1 MTIKVV
7 FLLLIIVALMVV
19 RTDKLRRAVVY
30 LGVLSMIG
38 AYSYLLYAAP
48 DVAIAEAVIGS
59 TLSTILYLVAL
70 QKYAVFTIY
79 YVHPAAQHLDD
90 REIRRSRGSL
100 LSLIERFL
108 TEREL
113 EPQIIYTVE
122 SPGSIRD
129 THHHDL
135 IIERD
140 GSEVRFHGPAHS
152 YLTEGIMDHVE
163 SHMREMTS
171 PITVTRVPDGADDS
185 AMEEHE

>member
-7 FLLLIIVALMVV
+7 FLLLIIVAVMVV
-19 RTDKLRRAVVY
+19 QTDKLRRAVVY

-70 QKYAVFTIY
+70 QKYSVFTIY
-79 YVHPAAQHLDD
+79 YVRPSAQHLDD

-100 LSLIERFL
+100 LSLVERFL

-122 SPGSIRD
+122 SPGSIRE

-140 GSEVRFHGPAHS
+140 GHEVKFHGPAHS
-152 YLTEGIMDHVE
+152 YLTEGIMDHIE
-163 SHMREMTS
+163 SHRREMS
-171 PITVTRVPDGADDS
+171 SHFTVTMVPDTGDQGAAEDR
-185 AMEEHE
+185 E

>member
-1 MTIKVV
+1 VTGKVV
-7 FLLLIIVALMVV
+7 LLLLVIVAVMVV
-19 RTDKLRRAVVY
+19 QTDKLRRGVVY

-38 AYSYLLYAAP
+38 SYAYLLYAAP

-70 QKYAVFTIY
+70 QKYRVFTIY
-79 YVHPAAQHLDD
+79 YMHPAAQHLDD

-100 LSLIERFL
+100 LSLAERFL
-108 TEREL
+108 SEREL

-122 SPGSIRD
+122 SPQSIKE

-140 GSEVRFHGPAHS
+140 GDEVRFHGPAHS
-152 YLTEGIMDHVE
+152 YLAEGIMDHIQ
-163 SHMREMTS
+163 SHMRDVAV
-171 PITVTRVPDGADDS
+171 PVHITRIIDTPDEDA
-185 AMEEHE
+185 EELS

>member
-7 FLLLIIVALMVV
+7 LLLLIIVAVMVV
-19 RTDKLRRAVVY
+19 QTDKLRRAVVY

-70 QKYAVFTIY
+70 QKYSVFTIY

-108 TEREL
+108 TDREL
-113 EPQIIYTVE
+113 EPQIIYTVG
-122 SPGSIRD
+122 SPRSIQD

-140 GSEVRFHGPAHS
+140 GQEVRFHGPVHS
-152 YLTEGIMDHVE
+152 YLTEGIMDHVQG
-163 SHMREMTS
+163 HMREIAA
-171 PITVTRVPDGADDS
+171 PLTVTMGPASTKADGKDT
-185 AMEEHE
+185 E

>member
-1 MTIKVV
+1 MIKVV
-7 FLLLIIVALMVV
+7 FLLLIIVAVMVV
-19 RTDKLRRAVVY
+19 QTGKLRRGVVY

-38 AYSYLLYAAP
+38 AYAYLLYAAP

-70 QKYAVFTIY
+70 QKYRVFTIY

-100 LSLIERFL
+100 LSLAERFL

-122 SPGSIRD
+122 SPGAIQQ

-140 GSEVRFHGPAHS
+140 GHEVRFHGPAHS
-152 YLTEGIMDHVE
+152 YLTEGIMDHIQE
-163 SHMREMTS
+163 HMREMSS
-171 PITVTRVPDGADDS
+171 PVSIIRVADTTDDDGTEDLS
-185 AMEEHE
+185 

>member
-7 FLLLIIVALMVV
+7 FLLLVVVAFMVV
-19 RTDKLRRAVVY
+19 QTDKLRRSVVY

-38 AYSYLLYAAP
+38 AYAYLLYAAP

-70 QKYAVFTIY
+70 QKYSVFTIY

-100 LSLIERFL
+100 LRLAERFL
-108 TEREL
+108 TDREL

-122 SPGSIRD
+122 SPRSIQES
-129 THHHDL
+129 HHHDL

-140 GSEVRFHGPAHS
+140 GHEVRFHGPAHS
-152 YLTEGIMDHVE
+152 YLTEGIMDHIKG
-163 SHMREMTS
+163 HMREMAAPVT
-171 PITVTRVPDGADDS
+171 ITRAADRLDDD
-185 AMEEHE
+185 ATEDLT

>member
-7 FLLLIIVALMVV
+7 FLLLVVVAVMVV
-19 RTDKLRRAVVY
+19 QTDKLRRAVVY

-59 TLSTILYLVAL
+59 TLSTILFLVAL
-70 QKYAVFTIY
+70 KKYRVFTIY
-79 YVHPAAQHLDD
+79 YVHPAARHLDD

-100 LSLIERFL
+100 LHLAERFL

-122 SPGSIRD
+122 SPSAIQE

-140 GSEVRFHGPAHS
+140 GHEVKFHGPAHS
-152 YLTEGIMDHVE
+152 YLTEGIMDHIQG
-163 SHMREMTS
+163 HMRDLAS
-171 PITVTRVPDGADDS
+171 PVTITRAADAADDDGGEDLS
-185 AMEEHE
+185 